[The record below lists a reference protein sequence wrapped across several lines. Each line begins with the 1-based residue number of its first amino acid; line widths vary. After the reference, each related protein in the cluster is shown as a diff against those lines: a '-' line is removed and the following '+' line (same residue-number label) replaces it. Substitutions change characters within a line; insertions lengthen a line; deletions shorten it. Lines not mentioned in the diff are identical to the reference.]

1 MIVVVCFKVVLYF
14 RELKIMMD
22 SLNNI
27 SCLLDTI
34 HDNLFLDFSPP
45 FWGCAKKL
53 AGSYFPNQGSNL
65 GPGSENVS
73 SNFCTTGEFPRLC
86 FLSRMC
92 EFS

>member
-34 HDNLFLDFSPP
+34 HDNLFLDFRAPP
-45 FWGCAKKL
+45 PPTAFWGYAKQL

-65 GPGSENVS
+65 GPGSENV
-73 SNFCTTGEFPRLC
+73 EL
-86 FLSRMC
+86 
-92 EFS
+92 

>member
-34 HDNLFLDFSPP
+34 HDNLFLNSTPP
-45 FWGCAKKL
+45 LFGAM
-53 AGSYFPNQGSNL
+53 P
-65 GPGSENVS
+65 S
-73 SNFCTTGEFPRLC
+73 SLQDLISLTRDGT
-86 FLSRMC
+86 
-92 EFS
+92 

>member
-34 HDNLFLDFSPP
+34 HDNLFLNSPP
-45 FWGCAKKL
+45 PPLFGAM
-53 AGSYFPNQGSNL
+53 P
-65 GPGSENVS
+65 S
-73 SNFCTTGEFPRLC
+73 SLQDLISLTRDGT
-86 FLSRMC
+86 
-92 EFS
+92 